1 MARKKRN
8 VALMLDLEWPYK
20 RHTNIFAGTQR
31 FAEEQG
37 WNSIIDEFAHATLPV
52 QCNRP
57 IPYDGIIARANTQL
71 AHRASKFGVPVV
83 NVWLNSP
90 ATKMLP
96 GVFADFQASGR
107 IQAEHLLSRGLR
119 NFAAVLAFKNR
130 GQEMELREFRK
141 AIELV
146 GCSCLATKISQ
157 THSKNHATW
166 QKTRKIIAA
175 WMDTWRTPIGVMV
188 GYEDCGRLIVQM
200 CSERGWRVPQD
211 VAIIAGQNEEKLCEY
226 PRPSLTSME
235 FGYENIGYES
245 GKLLQSLMEGRK
257 LRSPT
262 ILLPPK
268 GLVIRES
275 TDFFA
280 VEDELV
286 AKALE
291 FIGRMS
297 HRRIKQD
304 DVSRAVNAETRT
316 LQLRFRKVL
325 DRPIAAEIRRVRI
338 ERAKRELTQSK
349 RLLSDIARDVGF
361 GEAKRMNEVFV
372 RELGVT
378 SSEYRNQRQVY
389 SNR

>member
-1 MARKKRN
+1 
-8 VALMLDLEWPYK
+8 
-20 RHTNIFAGTQR
+20 
-31 FAEEQG
+31 
-37 WNSIIDEFAHATLPV
+37 
-52 QCNRP
+52 
-57 IPYDGIIARANTQL
+57 
-71 AHRASKFGVPVV
+71 SKVGVPVV

-90 ATKMLP
+90 ATKKLP

-119 NFAAVLAFKNR
+119 NFAAVVAFKNR

-245 GKLLQSLMEGRK
+245 GKLLQSLMEGGTVG
-257 LRSPT
+257 SPT